1 MDDESPLRLVSMRN
15 HFEHIDERID
25 RWWSLSPRRIHAD
38 KVVAPRGH
46 IVGLEEIDTF
56 RYFEP
61 EEGDVI
67 FWGEQFSIYAV
78 LTEVQRILPKLREEV
93 AKPQEQ

>member
-1 MDDESPLRLVSMRN
+1 M
-15 HFEHIDERID
+15 
-25 RWWSLSPRRIHAD
+25 
-38 KVVAPRGH
+38 
-46 IVGLEEIDTF
+46 GLEEIDTF